1 MKAFFLAMT
10 LYPEVQRRAQ
20 AEIDTVIGHSRLPD
34 ISDIQSLP
42 YIEAVLM
49 ESMRWK
55 QINVLGL
62 PHQSI
67 AADEFRGYHLPAG
80 SMIVPNIW

>member
-1 MKAFFLAMT
+1 MKVFFLAMT

-67 AADEFRGYHLPAG
+67 AADEFGG
-80 SMIVPNIW
+80 